1 MLNFIWC
8 FFIII
13 SIIYSIIFGNFAEVN
28 NSIFEAMKSTVS
40 LIISLFGSMCF
51 WNGIMNI
58 VKNTSMINK
67 INFFVNPLI
76 KFLFKDIDENSE
88 LYKNISMNITS
99 NLLGLGNSATPCGLK
114 AIEDMQ
120 EKNNNKNKLT
130 NNQILF
136 ILINT
141 ASIQLIPT
149 TIISIRASLGSKNP
163 SIIIL
168 SVWFASI
175 ITFILMLFIAKT
187 YFALTRDRFF

>member
-8 FFIII
+8 FFIIV
-13 SIIYSIIFGNFAEVN
+13 SVIYSIISGSFEAVN
-28 NSIFEAMKSTVS
+28 NSIFDAMQSAVS
-40 LIISLFGSMCF
+40 LIINLFGSMCF

-58 VKNTSMINK
+58 VKNTTMIDK
-67 INFFVNPLI
+67 IQFLTNPLL
-76 KFLFKDIDENSE
+76 KKLFKDIDEKSDC
-88 LYKNISMNITS
+88 YKNISMNFTS

-114 AIEDMQ
+114 AIEEMQ
-120 EKNNNKNKLT
+120 KSNFSNKLT

-149 TIISIRASLGSKNP
+149 TIISIRLSFNSKNP

-175 ITFILMLFIAKT
+175 VTFILMICITKI
-187 YFALTRDRFF
+187 YFKFKKNIL

>member
-1 MLNFIWC
+1 MLNIIWC

-13 SIIYSIIFGNFAEVN
+13 AVIYSIINGTFSEVN
-28 NSIFEAMKSTVS
+28 SSIFSSTQSV
-40 LIISLFGSMCF
+40 ISLVISLLGNMCF

-58 VKNTSMINK
+58 VKNTNLINR
-67 INFFVNPLI
+67 INYFINPII

-88 LYKNISMNITS
+88 CYKNISMNITS

-114 AIEDMQ
+114 AIEEMQ
-120 EKNNNKNKLT
+120 KENKIKNKLS

-149 TIISIRASLGSKNP
+149 TIISIRASLGSKSP
-163 SIIIL
+163 STIITG
-168 SVWFASI
+168 VWFSSI
-175 ITFILMLFIAKT
+175 ITFIFLILITKIF
-187 YFALTRDRFF
+187 LWRRND